1 MKLGF
6 IGCGNMGEAFLKGI
20 INSEEVETKNIYVYD
35 KLRGKEVADRYSVT
49 LLSNELAI
57 VEECDIIFLAVK
69 PNVYFDVIDKIKD
82 SVNSSKII
90 V

>member
-20 INSEEVETKNIYVYD
+20 INSEMVELNNIYVYD
-35 KLRGKEVADRYSVT
+35 KIKGKEISEKYNINILENEVAVVD
-49 LLSNELAI
+49 
-57 VEECDIIFLAVK
+57 ECNIIFLAIK

-82 SVNSSKII
+82 NVNR
-90 V
+90 VR